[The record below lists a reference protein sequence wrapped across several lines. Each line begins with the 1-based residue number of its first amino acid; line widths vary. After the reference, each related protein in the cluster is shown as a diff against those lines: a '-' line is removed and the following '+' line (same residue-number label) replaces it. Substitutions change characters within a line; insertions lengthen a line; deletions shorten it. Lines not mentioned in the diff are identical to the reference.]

1 MPIKYDVNQR
11 TVLLCDYSKGGFKPL
26 SREAF
31 LLGNNLLLLTATF
44 AVLMG
49 TLYPLLGEALDIKV
63 SIRAAYFN
71 SFFVPLT
78 LVLMAILVP
87 GMLSNWKRQDSSP
100 LLRRMLMLAPAALI
114 MGGAL
119 WAGEGLLDPWL
130 TGAMLQRYVAL
141 ALLVGAGVALYGL
154 ASFVTGA
161 YRLSDIKAL
170 MRRKSST

>member
-1 MPIKYDVNQR
+1 MRN
-11 TVLLCDYSKGGFKPL
+11 
-26 SREAF
+26 SRRIPR
-31 LLGNNLLLLTATF
+31 L
-44 AVLMG
+44 
-49 TLYPLLGEALDIKV
+49 AL
-63 SIRAAYFN
+63 
-71 SFFVPLT
+71 
-78 LVLMAILVP
+78 
-87 GMLSNWKRQDSSP
+87 
-100 LLRRMLMLAPAALI
+100 AALI

-119 WAGEGLLDPWL
+119 WAGEELLDPWL